1 MTATASAAAAMQ
13 ESETAA
19 APPRTEAAE
28 SWPTVFVVDD
38 DECLRSLVGDWVE
51 DAGFRAV
58 RLDGGEACLAL
69 LALERPVAVILDL
82 HMSGLS
88 GVETLDFIRTVDL
101 DVPVIAM
108 TGECDPAIALDMV
121 DRGADE
127 FLLKPVSRTRLV
139 RSLLANVAPRRVP
152 NRVPEPA

>member
-1 MTATASAAAAMQ
+1 MPALASPVAVIRRSDGI
-13 ESETAA
+13 EP
-19 APPRTEAAE
+19 PPRTGPSE
-28 SWPTVFVVDD
+28 SWPAVFVVDD

-69 LALERPVAVILDL
+69 LALERPVAIILDV
-82 HMSGLS
+82 HMSGIS

-101 DVPVIAM
+101 GIPVIAM
-108 TGECDPAIALDMV
+108 TGETDPALALEMV
-121 DRGADE
+121 DGGADE

-139 RSLLANVAPRRVP
+139 RSLVAHASR
-152 NRVPEPA
+152 NRVPAPT